1 LNQTLTTSEI
11 DAVGYTL
18 FSFGFESTG
27 GIVDLTFTPNDYS
40 PEPNF
45 MLDNVSVTAATP
57 DPSYALFVILA
68 LLGVLLLRRLCA
80 GPPAGKPV
88 S

>member
-1 LNQTLTTSEI
+1 LTTSEI

-18 FSFGFESTG
+18 FLFGFESTG

-45 MLDNVSVTAATP
+45 MLDNVSVTAATVRRP
-57 DPSYALFVILA
+57 TGREAGILN
-68 LLGVLLLRRLCA
+68 LTTFRKKSFLRSRLRLCLSE
-80 GPPAGKPV
+80 PRP
-88 S
+88 